1 MVLHPPDRCV
11 DTRGGLRPPPFP
23 CQLCWDI
30 FTCTR
35 LNERKT
41 DTYRATSV
49 HSCCLQAVRTP
60 QNTPLE
66 EKHQLSA
73 ERDIVN
79 QAPSSQ
85 WCSQTCINVRTGA
98 GQGRGTWTRYTCTC
112 IWSAAMNTEITFTAM
127 NNNSIWLQICEANTI
142 IQWHVHTHGHISKQL
157 FIKMESYLRLSTL
170 PIIAV
175 L

>member
-112 IWSAAMNTEITFTAM
+112 IWRWTQKSLSQPWTITQYDYKYVRLIRLYSDTFTHMDTSA
-127 NNNSIWLQICEANTI
+127 NSCLLKWSRI
-142 IQWHVHTHGHISKQL
+142 
-157 FIKMESYLRLSTL
+157 
-170 PIIAV
+170 
-175 L
+175 